1 MSNDATA
8 TGSEGSRPAVAR
20 RRAAVARIR
29 ATVMALAGGGVAV
42 AVGALDSWRHAPA
55 AGWAAAAGI
64 YVVWVWLTISPMD
77 APTTAAHSTEE
88 DPRRRLGNA
97 LTTTCALASLVAVAI
112 VMADAHSATPGGRLA
127 LGGLAVS
134 TTILSWLMMHLLF
147 TLRYAQTYYDTP
159 QPGGIDFNQSQPPRY
174 TDFAYISL
182 AFGTAYCVSDTAIT
196 SSAVRA
202 ETLRHTLLSFVFANG
217 ILATTINLV
226 VSLASGD

>member
-1 MSNDATA
+1 M
-8 TGSEGSRPAVAR
+8 AR
-20 RRAAVARIR
+20 RRAAVARVR
-29 ATVMALAGGGVAV
+29 ATVMVLVGGGVAV
-42 AVGALDSWRHAPA
+42 AVGLLDSWRHAPA

-77 APTTAAHSTEE
+77 AETTAAHSTEE
-88 DPRRRLGNA
+88 DPQRRLGNF
-97 LTTTCALASLVAVAI
+97 LTMTCALASLVAVAI
-112 VMADAHSATPGGRLA
+112 VMADAHTATPNGRLA
-127 LGGLAVS
+127 LGGLALS

-159 QPGGIDFNQSQPPRY
+159 PPGGIDFNQTQPPRY

-182 AFGTAYCVSDTAIT
+182 SFGTAYCVSDTAIT
-196 SSAVRA
+196 SSDVRA

-226 VSLASGD
+226 VSLASGS